1 MAVSVP
7 QIGRRL
13 AVCRPGADCGVPRL
27 RVECPLVRIT
37 YDQVAAAAARLRD
50 AGLRTPC
57 LQSDPLSEAT
67 GARIFVKLDNLQRTG
82 SFKERGARNALL
94 QLADEQR
101 ERGVIAASAGNHAL
115 GLAHH
120 ARSLGIPVT
129 VVMPESAPLI
139 KQARCRGLGAEVV
152 TCGQTFQEAY
162 ERARAIADEQG
173 RVYIHGYDDPAI
185 IAGQG
190 TMGIEIVE
198 QVREVTGADPDAIVV
213 PIGGAGLIAGV
224 AVAVKHLAP
233 SAQIFGVE
241 PERAATFH
249 AAREAG
255 RPVFVQV
262 GKTLADGLATPDVG
276 VNAFET
282 ADPLIDGLA
291 LVDEASISLAVL
303 RLLEYEKT
311 VVEGGGAAG
320 LAAMLGEPT
329 AELLAGRLPDLRGRT
344 VVLPLCGGN
353 IDPAMIGRVI
363 ERGLAADGRLVRFVT
378 TISDRPGGLA
388 GLTSVIASVGASVK
402 DIVHDRAFAT
412 SDLASVDVRCTVE
425 TSGPAHV
432 ARLVGALEES
442 GLEIRMDHAAMA
454 GRTRA

>member
-1 MAVSVP
+1 VRDPV
-7 QIGRRL
+7 
-13 AVCRPGADCGVPRL
+13 
-27 RVECPLVRIT
+27 RVT
-37 YDQVAAAAARLRD
+37 FDDVAAAAERLRD

-57 LQSDPLSEAT
+57 LLSDPLSEAT
-67 GARIFVKLDNLQRTG
+67 GSRIFVKLDNLQRTG

-94 QLADEQR
+94 LLDDTQR
-101 ERGVIAASAGNHAL
+101 SRGVIAASAGNHAL

-129 VVMPESAPLI
+129 VVMPESAPMV
-139 KQARCRGLGAEVV
+139 KQTRCRRLGANVV
-152 TCGQTFQEAY
+152 TCGQTFQDAY
-162 ERARAIADEQG
+162 ERARAVAEERG
-173 RVYIHGYDDPAI
+173 LVYVHGYDDPAI

-198 QVREVTGADPDAIVV
+198 QVREQTGADPDALVV

-233 SAQIFGVE
+233 KAQIYGVE

-255 RPVFVQV
+255 HPVFVKV

-276 VNAFET
+276 ANAFET
-282 ADPLIDGLA
+282 ANPLIDGLA

-303 RLLEYEKT
+303 RLIEFEKT

-320 LAAMLGEPT
+320 LAAMLSEP
-329 AELLAGRLPDLRGRT
+329 AADLLGGRLPDLRGKT

-425 TSGPAHV
+425 TSGPEQV
-432 ARLVGALEES
+432 ERLVAALEET
-442 GLEIRMDHAAMA
+442 GLTIRLDHAAMA
-454 GRTRA
+454 GRSRA

>member
-1 MAVSVP
+1 M
-7 QIGRRL
+7 
-13 AVCRPGADCGVPRL
+13 
-27 RVECPLVRIT
+27 RIT
-37 YDQVAAAAARLRD
+37 YAEVAAAAERLRD

-57 LQSDPLSEAT
+57 LPSEALSEAT
-67 GARIFVKLDNLQRTG
+67 GARVFLKLDNLQRTG

-94 QLADEQR
+94 QLDDEHR
-101 ERGVIAASAGNHAL
+101 RAGVIAASAGNHAV
-115 GLAHH
+115 GLAYH

-139 KQARCRGLGAEVV
+139 KQARCRRLGAEVV
-152 TCGQTFQEAY
+152 TCGQTFQDAF
-162 ERARAIADEQG
+162 ERAQVLAKERG
-173 RVYIHGYDDPAI
+173 LVYVHGYDDPAI

-198 QVREVTGADPDAIVV
+198 QVREQTGADPDAVVV
-213 PIGGAGLIAGV
+213 PIGGGGLIAGV

-233 SAQIFGVE
+233 AAQIYGVE

-255 RPVFVQV
+255 HPVFVRV

-282 ADPLIDGLA
+282 ANPLIDGLA

-320 LAAMLGEPT
+320 LAAML
-329 AELLAGRLPDLRGRT
+329 AGRLPDLRGKI
-344 VVLPLCGGN
+344 VVLPMCGGN
-353 IDPAMIGRVI
+353 IDPAMMGRVI

-388 GLTSVIASVGASVK
+388 ALTSVIASVAASIK
-402 DIVHDRAFAT
+402 EIIHDRAFTT
-412 SDLASVDVRCTVE
+412 SDLAASVDVRCTVE

-432 ARLVGALEES
+432 ERLVTALEEA
-442 GLEIRMDHAAMA
+442 GFEIRMDQAAMG
-454 GRTRA
+454 GRPRA

>member
-1 MAVSVP
+1 M
-7 QIGRRL
+7 
-13 AVCRPGADCGVPRL
+13 
-27 RVECPLVRIT
+27 RIT
-37 YDQVAAAAARLRD
+37 FDEVAAAADRLRD

-57 LQSDPLSEAT
+57 LPSDALSEAT
-67 GARIFVKLDNLQRTG
+67 GARVFLKLDNLQRTG

-94 QLADEQR
+94 QLSDEQR
-101 ERGVIAASAGNHAL
+101 QAGVIAGSAGNHAV
-115 GLAHH
+115 GLSYH

-129 VVMPESAPLI
+129 VVMPESAPHI
-139 KQARCRGLGAEVV
+139 KQVRCRRLGAEVV
-152 TCGQTFQEAY
+152 TCGQTFQDAY
-162 ERARAIADEQG
+162 ERAHALAEERG
-173 RVYIHGYDDPAI
+173 LVYVHGYDDPAI

-198 QVREVTGADPDAIVV
+198 QIREQTGVDPDAVVV
-213 PIGGAGLIAGV
+213 PIGGGGLIAGV
-224 AVAVKHLAP
+224 SVALKHLAP

-255 RPVFVQV
+255 HPVFVKV

-276 VNAFET
+276 ANAFET
-282 ADPLIDGLA
+282 ANPLLDGLV

-303 RLLEYEKT
+303 RLLEYEKA

-320 LAAMLGEPT
+320 LAA
-329 AELLAGRLPDLRGRT
+329 LLADRLPDLRGKI

-353 IDPAMIGRVI
+353 IDPSMIGRVI
-363 ERGLAADGRLVRFVT
+363 ERGLAADGRLVRFVA

-388 GLTSVIASVGASVK
+388 GLTSVIASVSASVK

-412 SDLASVDVRCTVE
+412 SDLSSVDVRCTVE
-425 TSGPAHV
+425 TSGPAQV
-432 ARLVGALEES
+432 DRLLGALEEA
-442 GLEIRMDHAAMA
+442 GLEIRMDQAAMT
-454 GRTRA
+454 GRPRD

>member
-1 MAVSVP
+1 M
-7 QIGRRL
+7 
-13 AVCRPGADCGVPRL
+13 
-27 RVECPLVRIT
+27 RIT
-37 YDQVAAAAARLRD
+37 FDEVAAAAERLQG
-50 AGLRTPC
+50 AGLTTPC
-57 LQSDPLSEAT
+57 LPSEPLSEIT
-67 GARIFVKLDNLQRTG
+67 GARVFVKLDNLQRTG

-94 QLADEQR
+94 LLSDDER
-101 ERGVIAASAGNHAL
+101 RRGVIAASAGNHAL

-120 ARSLGIPVT
+120 ARALGVPVT
-129 VVMPESAPLI
+129 VVMPVSAPMI
-139 KQARCRGLGAEVV
+139 KQARCRGLGADVV
-152 TCGQTFQEAY
+152 TCGQTFQVAY
-162 ERARAIADEQG
+162 TRAREIAQERG
-173 RVYIHGYDDPAI
+173 LVYVHGYDAPAI

-190 TMGIEIVE
+190 TMGLEIVA
-198 QVREVTGADPDAIVV
+198 QVREHTGADPDAIVV

-224 AVAVKHLAP
+224 AVAVKQLSP
-233 SAQIFGVE
+233 ETRIYGVE

-249 AAREAG
+249 AARREG
-255 RPVFVQV
+255 RPVGVEV

-291 LVDEASISLAVL
+291 TVDESSISLAVL

-320 LAAMLGEPT
+320 LAAMLDDRPDRP
-329 AELLAGRLPDLRGRT
+329 ADDRLPDLRDQI

-412 SDLASVDVRCTVE
+412 SDLASVDVRCTIE
-425 TSGPAHV
+425 TSGPEHAEELV
-432 ARLVGALEES
+432 AALEKT
-442 GLEIRMDHAAMA
+442 GLSIRIDHAAMA
-454 GRTRA
+454 GRTRI